1 MGHLRPLL
9 VYFHSFQTQILQK
22 TVDVSRI
29 RTRIIRV
36 EHKHADHLT
45 TTTAHLFTFLE
56 CIYHTL
62 SVHFQMFESLTLHKV
77 VPLHITHLPSPES

>member
-1 MGHLRPLL
+1 MDKPRPLF
-9 VYFHSFQTQILQK
+9 VHFRSFQTQNLQK